1 MKRSFFDKYGVAV
14 IIIAVGG
21 WFITKQLGIVSFSL
35 GKLILVLVGAAIIMH
50 GLQMIRSS
58 KKQDEKQQEQQWDYY
73 NPNVAPPPPPP
84 MDEPFSS
91 VNVDQQAKAESKQS
105 YTYGSSTASSHTGQS
120 YSYGHEANTNK
131 KSYTSDYDTINRSVF
146 IGDIHY
152 GKQHWELRPMNL
164 SAFIGDM
171 TIDLSKAHI
180 PYGETRIQISAF
192 IGDVKIF
199 VPNDVT
205 LGVSVQMSA
214 FLGDTKLIDQ
224 KESGIL
230 RSSEM
235 STPQYHE
242 CERRIL
248 ITVSTFIGDAKVK
261 KVG

>member
-1 MKRSFFDKYGVAV
+1 MYGVKM
-14 IIIAVGG
+14 I
-21 WFITKQLGIVSFSL
+21 KQP
-35 GKLILVLVGAAIIMH
+35 GARDH
-50 GLQMIRSS
+50 
-58 KKQDEKQQEQQWDYY
+58 EEHQWEHY
-73 NPNVAPPPPPP
+73 NPNMAPPPPPP
-84 MDEPFSS
+84 PADEPFSS
-91 VNVDQQAKAESKQS
+91 VPPDKNNNS
-105 YTYGSSTASSHTGQS
+105 YGGHSTYEGTYNSTNGTYGNGEQAPKQEHTAN
-120 YSYGHEANTNK
+120 YNYNYGK
-131 KSYTSDYDTINRSVF
+131 KDRGSIERSVF
-146 IGDIHY
+146 IGDMHY
-152 GKQHWELRPMNL
+152 GKQHWELKPMNL

-171 TIDLSKAHI
+171 KIDLSKAHI

-192 IGDVKIF
+192 IGDVKVY

-205 LGVSVQMSA
+205 LGVSIQMNA
-214 FLGDTKLIDQ
+214 FIGDTKLIDQ